1 MDPLARQSRCHAHD
15 CRAGLGGY
23 GLLRSSRRVGWIN
36 KPYEPHALPP
46 PSFDRYPHR
55 PAGDGCRAWTN
66 LSHQYHSLPEI
77 RGHAGNCGCAVVRNC
92 GVRFLRPQIEMVR
105 PRVVVCFGSCAYR
118 AVLLAFG
125 LRPGAFRA
133 AVESHTPVMLPG
145 GIAVVAV
152 YHCGQRILNT
162 HRSYA
167 AQLRDWQRVR
177 AILDTRMECG
187 TRRA

>member
-1 MDPLARQSRCHAHD
+1 MV
-15 CRAGLGGY
+15 AG
-23 GLLRSSRRVGWIN
+23 
-36 KPYEPHALPP
+36 
-46 PSFDRYPHR
+46 
-55 PAGDGCRAWTN
+55 
-66 LSHQYHSLPEI
+66 
-77 RGHAGNCGCAVVRNC
+77 RGHIFLTGAILCLKSKGMQGTVASQWFRNC
-92 GVRFLRPQIEMVR
+92 GARFLRPQIEVVR
-105 PRVVVCFGSCAYR
+105 PRVVVCLGSCAYR

-125 LRPGAFRA
+125 LRPGVFRA

-152 YHCGQRILNT
+152 YRCGQRIINM

-187 TRRA
+187 RRQA